1 MNNKI
6 SQLRKLFNRQCT
18 INNSKIVKRQR
29 KLTSKDILFFLFTS
43 VTNGTSY
50 ALTNSMIKIKNIVN
64 VSKQEISTK
73 RNNIDNHLVD
83 SIRKNLI
90 KHINDSTLISKCKIY
105 TIKFFKIKK
114 IFSGE
119 MNLI

>member
-1 MNNKI
+1 M
-6 SQLRKLFNRQCT
+6 

-29 KLTSKDILFFLFTS
+29 KLTFKDILFFLFSS

-50 ALTNSMIKIKNIVN
+50 AFTNSIIKIKNIVN
-64 VSKQEISTK
+64 VSKQAISTK
-73 RNNIDNHLVD
+73 RNNIDNNLID

-105 TIKFFKIKK
+105 AID
-114 IFSGE
+114 GE
-119 MNLI
+119 MDLIF